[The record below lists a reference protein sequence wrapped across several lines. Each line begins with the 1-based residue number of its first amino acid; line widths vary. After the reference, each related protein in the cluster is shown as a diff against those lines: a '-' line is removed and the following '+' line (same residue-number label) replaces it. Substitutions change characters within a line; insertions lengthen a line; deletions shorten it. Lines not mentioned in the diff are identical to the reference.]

1 MQLFERTLGE
11 WLEYW
16 VEKTPDKEFIVYS
29 DRDLRFTYKQFDQRV
44 NNLAKGLL
52 SIGVT
57 TGSHV
62 GIWATNVPDWRPF
75 LFASAKIGAVLVT
88 VNTNYKQHEL
98 EYLTDNAD
106 LHTLCI
112 SNGTFDSDYVDMTYT
127 MLPELRTSQRGNMHS
142 ERFPFMKNVIYIGQE
157 KHRGMYNTAELLL
170 LGQTQDNEKLEA
182 CRSRFNCHDVV
193 NMQYTSGTTGFPK
206 GVMLTHHNITNNG
219 YCIGQCMKFTENDRV
234 CLPVPL
240 FHCFG
245 IVLGIMILPILV
257 SLLIEIF
264 TIVPQDYREASASL
278 GATKWQTCS
287 KVILRKAMP
296 GIVAAVVLSISKAFG
311 ETIAVLMVCGNYAAI
326 PRSLFDPCYPLPAL
340 IANNYGEM
348 LSLPLYE
355 SALMFAAFILFFIIL
370 VFNIISRWILR
381 NIERSYKM

>member
-1 MQLFERTLGE
+1 MDLSLLQRRIFKDKAAR
-11 WLEYW
+11 W
-16 VEKTPDKEFIVYS
+16 VMLVLTV
-29 DRDLRFTYKQFDQRV
+29 
-44 NNLAKGLL
+44 L
-52 SIGVT
+52 S
-57 TGSHV
+57 
-62 GIWATNVPDWRPF
+62 
-75 LFASAKIGAVLVT
+75 
-88 VNTNYKQHEL
+88 
-98 EYLTDNAD
+98 
-106 LHTLCI
+106 
-112 SNGTFDSDYVDMTYT
+112 
-127 MLPELRTSQRGNMHS
+127 
-142 ERFPFMKNVIYIGQE
+142 
-157 KHRGMYNTAELLL
+157 LLL
-170 LGQTQDNEKLEA
+170 LIAIGIGLFFKSRLILSEHSLWELLSGSAWKPLSGEFGFLPFIVGTLFVTALSIAIALPISLLSAIFLTEYASSWVKRIVFPIFDILAGIPSVVYGVWGTLIIVPWIADKLGP
-182 CRSRFNCHDVV
+182 RFVD
-193 NMQYTSGTTGFPK
+193 YTSGYT
-206 GVMLTHHNITNNG
+206 VLAS
-219 YCIGQCMKFTENDRV
+219 
-234 CLPVPL
+234 
-240 FHCFG
+240 G

-264 TIVPQDYREASASL
+264 TIVPQDYREAS
-278 GATKWQTCS
+278 TKWQTCT

>member
-1 MQLFERTLGE
+1 MDLSLLQRRIFKDKAAR
-11 WLEYW
+11 W
-16 VEKTPDKEFIVYS
+16 VMLVLTV
-29 DRDLRFTYKQFDQRV
+29 
-44 NNLAKGLL
+44 L
-52 SIGVT
+52 S
-57 TGSHV
+57 
-62 GIWATNVPDWRPF
+62 
-75 LFASAKIGAVLVT
+75 
-88 VNTNYKQHEL
+88 
-98 EYLTDNAD
+98 
-106 LHTLCI
+106 
-112 SNGTFDSDYVDMTYT
+112 
-127 MLPELRTSQRGNMHS
+127 
-142 ERFPFMKNVIYIGQE
+142 
-157 KHRGMYNTAELLL
+157 LLL
-170 LGQTQDNEKLEA
+170 LIAIGIGLFFKSRLILSEHSLWELLSGSAWKPLSGEFGFLPFIVGTLFVTALSIAIALPISLLSAIFLTEYASSWVKRIVFPIFDILAGIPSVVYGVWGTLIIVPWIADKLGP
-182 CRSRFNCHDVV
+182 RFVD
-193 NMQYTSGTTGFPK
+193 YTSGYT
-206 GVMLTHHNITNNG
+206 VLAS
-219 YCIGQCMKFTENDRV
+219 
-234 CLPVPL
+234 
-240 FHCFG
+240 G

-340 IANNYGEM
+340 IANQYGEM
-348 LSLPLYE
+348 FSLPLYE

>member
-1 MQLFERTLGE
+1 MDLSLLQRRIFKDKAAR
-11 WLEYW
+11 W
-16 VEKTPDKEFIVYS
+16 VMLVLTV
-29 DRDLRFTYKQFDQRV
+29 
-44 NNLAKGLL
+44 L
-52 SIGVT
+52 S
-57 TGSHV
+57 
-62 GIWATNVPDWRPF
+62 
-75 LFASAKIGAVLVT
+75 
-88 VNTNYKQHEL
+88 
-98 EYLTDNAD
+98 
-106 LHTLCI
+106 
-112 SNGTFDSDYVDMTYT
+112 
-127 MLPELRTSQRGNMHS
+127 
-142 ERFPFMKNVIYIGQE
+142 
-157 KHRGMYNTAELLL
+157 LLL
-170 LGQTQDNEKLEA
+170 LIAIGIGLFFKSRLILSEHSLWELLSGSAWKPLSGEFGFLPFIVGTLFVTALSIAIALPISLLSAIFLTEYASSWVKRIVFPIFDILAGIPSVVYGVWGTLIIVPWIADKLGP
-182 CRSRFNCHDVV
+182 RFVD
-193 NMQYTSGTTGFPK
+193 YTSGYT
-206 GVMLTHHNITNNG
+206 VLAS
-219 YCIGQCMKFTENDRV
+219 
-234 CLPVPL
+234 
-240 FHCFG
+240 G

-326 PRSLFDPCYPLPAL
+326 PRSLFDPCYPRPAL

>member
-1 MQLFERTLGE
+1 MDLSLLQRRIFKDKAAR
-11 WLEYW
+11 W
-16 VEKTPDKEFIVYS
+16 VMLVLTV
-29 DRDLRFTYKQFDQRV
+29 
-44 NNLAKGLL
+44 L
-52 SIGVT
+52 S
-57 TGSHV
+57 
-62 GIWATNVPDWRPF
+62 
-75 LFASAKIGAVLVT
+75 
-88 VNTNYKQHEL
+88 
-98 EYLTDNAD
+98 
-106 LHTLCI
+106 
-112 SNGTFDSDYVDMTYT
+112 
-127 MLPELRTSQRGNMHS
+127 
-142 ERFPFMKNVIYIGQE
+142 
-157 KHRGMYNTAELLL
+157 LLL
-170 LGQTQDNEKLEA
+170 LIAIGIGLFFKSRLILSEHSLWELLSGSAWKPLSGEFGFLPFIVGTLFVTALSIAIALPISLLSAIFLTEYASSWVKRIVFPIFDILAGIPSVVYGVWGTLIIVPWIADKLGP
-182 CRSRFNCHDVV
+182 RFVD
-193 NMQYTSGTTGFPK
+193 YTSGYTI
-206 GVMLTHHNITNNG
+206 LAS
-219 YCIGQCMKFTENDRV
+219 
-234 CLPVPL
+234 
-240 FHCFG
+240 G

>member
-1 MQLFERTLGE
+1 MDLSLLQRRIFKDKAAR
-11 WLEYW
+11 W
-16 VEKTPDKEFIVYS
+16 VMLILTV
-29 DRDLRFTYKQFDQRV
+29 
-44 NNLAKGLL
+44 L
-52 SIGVT
+52 S
-57 TGSHV
+57 
-62 GIWATNVPDWRPF
+62 
-75 LFASAKIGAVLVT
+75 
-88 VNTNYKQHEL
+88 
-98 EYLTDNAD
+98 
-106 LHTLCI
+106 
-112 SNGTFDSDYVDMTYT
+112 
-127 MLPELRTSQRGNMHS
+127 
-142 ERFPFMKNVIYIGQE
+142 
-157 KHRGMYNTAELLL
+157 LLL
-170 LGQTQDNEKLEA
+170 LIAIGIGLFFKSRLILSEHSLWELLSGSAWKPLSGEFGFLPFIVGTLFVTALSIAIALPISLLSAIFLTEYASSWVKRIVFPIFDILAGIPSVVYGVWGTLIIVPWIADKLGP
-182 CRSRFNCHDVV
+182 RFVD
-193 NMQYTSGTTGFPK
+193 YTSGYT
-206 GVMLTHHNITNNG
+206 VLAS
-219 YCIGQCMKFTENDRV
+219 
-234 CLPVPL
+234 
-240 FHCFG
+240 G

-278 GATKWQTCS
+278 GATKWQTCT

-355 SALMFAAFILFFIIL
+355 SALMLAAFILFFIIL

>member
-1 MQLFERTLGE
+1 MDLSLLQRRIFKDKAAR
-11 WLEYW
+11 W
-16 VEKTPDKEFIVYS
+16 VMLVLTV
-29 DRDLRFTYKQFDQRV
+29 
-44 NNLAKGLL
+44 L
-52 SIGVT
+52 S
-57 TGSHV
+57 
-62 GIWATNVPDWRPF
+62 
-75 LFASAKIGAVLVT
+75 
-88 VNTNYKQHEL
+88 
-98 EYLTDNAD
+98 
-106 LHTLCI
+106 
-112 SNGTFDSDYVDMTYT
+112 
-127 MLPELRTSQRGNMHS
+127 
-142 ERFPFMKNVIYIGQE
+142 
-157 KHRGMYNTAELLL
+157 LLL
-170 LGQTQDNEKLEA
+170 LIAIGIGLFFKSRLILSEHSLWELLSGSAWKPLSGEFGFLPFIVGTLFVTALSIAIALPISLLSAIFLTEYASSWVKRIVFPIFDILAGIPSVVYGVWGTLIIVPWIADKLGP
-182 CRSRFNCHDVV
+182 RFVD
-193 NMQYTSGTTGFPK
+193 YTSGYT
-206 GVMLTHHNITNNG
+206 VLAS
-219 YCIGQCMKFTENDRV
+219 
-234 CLPVPL
+234 
-240 FHCFG
+240 G

-355 SALMFAAFILFFIIL
+355 SALMFAAVILFFILL

>member
-1 MQLFERTLGE
+1 MDLSLLQRRIFKDKAARWVMLILTGLSLFLLVAIGIGLFFKSRLILSEHSLWDLLSGSAWKPLSGE
-11 WLEYW
+11 FGFL
-16 VEKTPDKEFIVYS
+16 PFIVGTLFVTALS
-29 DRDLRFTYKQFDQRV
+29 IAIALPIS
-44 NNLAKGLL
+44 LL
-52 SIGVT
+52 SAIFLTEYASSWVKRVVFPIFDILAGIPSVVYGVWGT
-57 TGSHV
+57 L
-62 GIWATNVPDWRPF
+62 IIVPW
-75 LFASAKIGAVLVT
+75 I
-88 VNTNYKQHEL
+88 
-98 EYLTDNAD
+98 AD
-106 LHTLCI
+106 KL
-112 SNGTFDSDYVDMTYT
+112 GPRFVD
-127 MLPELRTSQRGNMHS
+127 
-142 ERFPFMKNVIYIGQE
+142 
-157 KHRGMYNTAELLL
+157 
-170 LGQTQDNEKLEA
+170 
-182 CRSRFNCHDVV
+182 
-193 NMQYTSGTTGFPK
+193 YTSGYT
-206 GVMLTHHNITNNG
+206 VLAS
-219 YCIGQCMKFTENDRV
+219 
-234 CLPVPL
+234 
-240 FHCFG
+240 G

>member
-1 MQLFERTLGE
+1 MDLSLLQRRIF
-11 WLEYW
+11 
-16 VEKTPDKEFIVYS
+16 KDKAARSVMLILTV
-29 DRDLRFTYKQFDQRV
+29 
-44 NNLAKGLL
+44 L
-52 SIGVT
+52 S
-57 TGSHV
+57 
-62 GIWATNVPDWRPF
+62 
-75 LFASAKIGAVLVT
+75 
-88 VNTNYKQHEL
+88 
-98 EYLTDNAD
+98 
-106 LHTLCI
+106 
-112 SNGTFDSDYVDMTYT
+112 
-127 MLPELRTSQRGNMHS
+127 
-142 ERFPFMKNVIYIGQE
+142 
-157 KHRGMYNTAELLL
+157 LLL
-170 LGQTQDNEKLEA
+170 LIAIGIGLFFKSRLILSEHSLWELLSGSAWKPLSGEFGFLPFIVGTLFVTALSIAIALPISLLSAIFLTEYASSWVKRIVFPIFDILAGIPSVVYGVWGTLIIVPWIADKLGP
-182 CRSRFNCHDVV
+182 RFVD
-193 NMQYTSGTTGFPK
+193 YTSGYT
-206 GVMLTHHNITNNG
+206 VLAS
-219 YCIGQCMKFTENDRV
+219 
-234 CLPVPL
+234 
-240 FHCFG
+240 G

-278 GATKWQTCS
+278 GATKWQTCT

>member
-1 MQLFERTLGE
+1 MDLSLLQRRIFKDKAARWVMLALTGLSLFLLIAIGIGLFFKSRLILSEHSLWDLLSGSSWKPLSGE
-11 WLEYW
+11 FGFL
-16 VEKTPDKEFIVYS
+16 PFIVGTLFVTALS
-29 DRDLRFTYKQFDQRV
+29 IAIALPIS
-44 NNLAKGLL
+44 LL
-52 SIGVT
+52 SAIFLTEYANSWVKRVVFPIFDILAGIPSVVYGVWGT
-57 TGSHV
+57 L
-62 GIWATNVPDWRPF
+62 IIVPW
-75 LFASAKIGAVLVT
+75 I
-88 VNTNYKQHEL
+88 
-98 EYLTDNAD
+98 AD
-106 LHTLCI
+106 KLGPH
-112 SNGTFDSDYVDMTYT
+112 FVD
-127 MLPELRTSQRGNMHS
+127 
-142 ERFPFMKNVIYIGQE
+142 
-157 KHRGMYNTAELLL
+157 
-170 LGQTQDNEKLEA
+170 
-182 CRSRFNCHDVV
+182 
-193 NMQYTSGTTGFPK
+193 YTSGYT
-206 GVMLTHHNITNNG
+206 VLAS
-219 YCIGQCMKFTENDRV
+219 
-234 CLPVPL
+234 
-240 FHCFG
+240 G

-370 VFNIISRWILR
+370 IFSIISRWRLR

>member
-1 MQLFERTLGE
+1 MDLSLLQRRIFKDKAARWVMLALTGLSLFLLIAIGIGLFFKSRLILSHSLWDLLSGSSWKPLSGE
-11 WLEYW
+11 FGFL
-16 VEKTPDKEFIVYS
+16 PFIVGTLFVTALS
-29 DRDLRFTYKQFDQRV
+29 IAIALPIS
-44 NNLAKGLL
+44 LL
-52 SIGVT
+52 SAIFLTEYANSWVKRVVFPIFDILAGIPSVVYGVWGT
-57 TGSHV
+57 L
-62 GIWATNVPDWRPF
+62 IIVPW
-75 LFASAKIGAVLVT
+75 I
-88 VNTNYKQHEL
+88 
-98 EYLTDNAD
+98 AD
-106 LHTLCI
+106 KLGPH
-112 SNGTFDSDYVDMTYT
+112 FVD
-127 MLPELRTSQRGNMHS
+127 
-142 ERFPFMKNVIYIGQE
+142 
-157 KHRGMYNTAELLL
+157 
-170 LGQTQDNEKLEA
+170 
-182 CRSRFNCHDVV
+182 
-193 NMQYTSGTTGFPK
+193 YTSGYT
-206 GVMLTHHNITNNG
+206 VLAS
-219 YCIGQCMKFTENDRV
+219 
-234 CLPVPL
+234 
-240 FHCFG
+240 G

-370 VFNIISRWILR
+370 IFNIISRWILR

>member
-1 MQLFERTLGE
+1 MDLSLLQRRIFKDKAAR
-11 WLEYW
+11 W
-16 VEKTPDKEFIVYS
+16 VMLVLTV
-29 DRDLRFTYKQFDQRV
+29 
-44 NNLAKGLL
+44 L
-52 SIGVT
+52 S
-57 TGSHV
+57 
-62 GIWATNVPDWRPF
+62 
-75 LFASAKIGAVLVT
+75 
-88 VNTNYKQHEL
+88 
-98 EYLTDNAD
+98 
-106 LHTLCI
+106 
-112 SNGTFDSDYVDMTYT
+112 
-127 MLPELRTSQRGNMHS
+127 
-142 ERFPFMKNVIYIGQE
+142 
-157 KHRGMYNTAELLL
+157 LLL
-170 LGQTQDNEKLEA
+170 LIAIGIGLFFKSRLILSEHSLWELLSGSAWKPLSGEFGFLPFIVGTLFVTALSIAIALPISLLSAIFLTEYASSWVKRIVFPIFDILAGIPSVVYGVWGTLIIVPWIADKLGP
-182 CRSRFNCHDVV
+182 RFVD
-193 NMQYTSGTTGFPK
+193 YTSGYT
-206 GVMLTHHNITNNG
+206 VLAS
-219 YCIGQCMKFTENDRV
+219 
-234 CLPVPL
+234 
-240 FHCFG
+240 G

-311 ETIAVLMVCGNYAAI
+311 EAIAVLMVCGNYAAV

>member
-1 MQLFERTLGE
+1 MDLSLLQRRIFKDKAAR
-11 WLEYW
+11 W
-16 VEKTPDKEFIVYS
+16 VMLVLTV
-29 DRDLRFTYKQFDQRV
+29 
-44 NNLAKGLL
+44 L
-52 SIGVT
+52 S
-57 TGSHV
+57 
-62 GIWATNVPDWRPF
+62 
-75 LFASAKIGAVLVT
+75 
-88 VNTNYKQHEL
+88 
-98 EYLTDNAD
+98 
-106 LHTLCI
+106 
-112 SNGTFDSDYVDMTYT
+112 
-127 MLPELRTSQRGNMHS
+127 
-142 ERFPFMKNVIYIGQE
+142 
-157 KHRGMYNTAELLL
+157 LLL
-170 LGQTQDNEKLEA
+170 LIAIGIGLFFKSRLILSEHSLWELLSGSAWKPLSGEFGFLPFIVGTLFVTALSIAIALPISLLSAIFLTEYASSWVKRIVFPIFDILAGIPSVVYGVWGTLIIVPWIADKLGP
-182 CRSRFNCHDVV
+182 RFVD
-193 NMQYTSGTTGFPK
+193 YTSGYT
-206 GVMLTHHNITNNG
+206 VLAS
-219 YCIGQCMKFTENDRV
+219 
-234 CLPVPL
+234 
-240 FHCFG
+240 G

-311 ETIAVLMVCGNYAAI
+311 ETIAVLMVCGNSAAI

>member
-1 MQLFERTLGE
+1 MDLSLLQRRIFKDKAAR
-11 WLEYW
+11 W
-16 VEKTPDKEFIVYS
+16 VMLILTV
-29 DRDLRFTYKQFDQRV
+29 
-44 NNLAKGLL
+44 L
-52 SIGVT
+52 S
-57 TGSHV
+57 
-62 GIWATNVPDWRPF
+62 
-75 LFASAKIGAVLVT
+75 
-88 VNTNYKQHEL
+88 
-98 EYLTDNAD
+98 
-106 LHTLCI
+106 
-112 SNGTFDSDYVDMTYT
+112 
-127 MLPELRTSQRGNMHS
+127 
-142 ERFPFMKNVIYIGQE
+142 
-157 KHRGMYNTAELLL
+157 LLL
-170 LGQTQDNEKLEA
+170 LIAIGIGLFFKSRLILSEHSLWELLSGSAWKPLSGEFGFLPFIVGTLFVTALSIAIALPISLLSAIFLTEYASSWVKRIVFPIFDILAGIPSVVYGVWGTRIIVPWIADKLGP
-182 CRSRFNCHDVV
+182 RFVD
-193 NMQYTSGTTGFPK
+193 YTSGYT
-206 GVMLTHHNITNNG
+206 VLAS
-219 YCIGQCMKFTENDRV
+219 
-234 CLPVPL
+234 
-240 FHCFG
+240 G
-245 IVLGIMILPILV
+245 IVLGIVILPILV

-278 GATKWQTCS
+278 GATKWQTCT

>member
-1 MQLFERTLGE
+1 MDLSLLQRRIF
-11 WLEYW
+11 
-16 VEKTPDKEFIVYS
+16 KDKAARWGMLV
-29 DRDLRFTYKQFDQRV
+29 LTV
-44 NNLAKGLL
+44 L
-52 SIGVT
+52 S
-57 TGSHV
+57 
-62 GIWATNVPDWRPF
+62 
-75 LFASAKIGAVLVT
+75 
-88 VNTNYKQHEL
+88 
-98 EYLTDNAD
+98 
-106 LHTLCI
+106 
-112 SNGTFDSDYVDMTYT
+112 
-127 MLPELRTSQRGNMHS
+127 
-142 ERFPFMKNVIYIGQE
+142 
-157 KHRGMYNTAELLL
+157 LLL
-170 LGQTQDNEKLEA
+170 LIAIGIGLFFKSRLILSEHSLWELLSGSAWKPLSGEFGFLPFIVGTLFVTALSIAIALPISLLSAIFLTEYASSWVKRIVFPIFDILAGIPSVVYGVWGTLIIVPWIADKLGP
-182 CRSRFNCHDVV
+182 RFVD
-193 NMQYTSGTTGFPK
+193 YTSGYT
-206 GVMLTHHNITNNG
+206 VLAS
-219 YCIGQCMKFTENDRV
+219 
-234 CLPVPL
+234 
-240 FHCFG
+240 G

>member
-1 MQLFERTLGE
+1 MDLSLLQRRIFKDKAAR
-11 WLEYW
+11 W
-16 VEKTPDKEFIVYS
+16 VMLVLTV
-29 DRDLRFTYKQFDQRV
+29 
-44 NNLAKGLL
+44 L
-52 SIGVT
+52 S
-57 TGSHV
+57 
-62 GIWATNVPDWRPF
+62 
-75 LFASAKIGAVLVT
+75 
-88 VNTNYKQHEL
+88 
-98 EYLTDNAD
+98 
-106 LHTLCI
+106 
-112 SNGTFDSDYVDMTYT
+112 
-127 MLPELRTSQRGNMHS
+127 
-142 ERFPFMKNVIYIGQE
+142 
-157 KHRGMYNTAELLL
+157 LLL
-170 LGQTQDNEKLEA
+170 LIAIEIGLFFKSRLILSEHSLWELLSGSAWKPLSGEFGFLPFIVGTLFVTALSIAIALPISLLSAIFLTEYASSWVKRIVFPIFDILAGIPSVVYGVWGTLIIVPWIADKLGP
-182 CRSRFNCHDVV
+182 RFVD
-193 NMQYTSGTTGFPK
+193 YTSGYT
-206 GVMLTHHNITNNG
+206 VLAS
-219 YCIGQCMKFTENDRV
+219 
-234 CLPVPL
+234 
-240 FHCFG
+240 G

>member
-1 MQLFERTLGE
+1 MDLSLLQRRIFKDKAAR
-11 WLEYW
+11 W
-16 VEKTPDKEFIVYS
+16 VMLVLTV
-29 DRDLRFTYKQFDQRV
+29 
-44 NNLAKGLL
+44 L
-52 SIGVT
+52 S
-57 TGSHV
+57 
-62 GIWATNVPDWRPF
+62 
-75 LFASAKIGAVLVT
+75 
-88 VNTNYKQHEL
+88 
-98 EYLTDNAD
+98 
-106 LHTLCI
+106 
-112 SNGTFDSDYVDMTYT
+112 
-127 MLPELRTSQRGNMHS
+127 
-142 ERFPFMKNVIYIGQE
+142 
-157 KHRGMYNTAELLL
+157 LLL
-170 LGQTQDNEKLEA
+170 LIAIGIELFFKSRLILSEHSLWELLSGSAWKPLSGEFGFLPFIVGTLFVTALSIAIALPISLLSAIFLTEYASSWVKRIVFPIFDILAGIPSVVYGVWGTLIIVPWIADKLGP
-182 CRSRFNCHDVV
+182 RFVD
-193 NMQYTSGTTGFPK
+193 YTSGYT
-206 GVMLTHHNITNNG
+206 VLAS
-219 YCIGQCMKFTENDRV
+219 
-234 CLPVPL
+234 
-240 FHCFG
+240 G

>member
-1 MQLFERTLGE
+1 MDLSLLQRRIFKDKAARWVMLALTGLSLFLLIAIGIGLFFKSRLILSEHSLWDLLSGSSWKPLSGE
-11 WLEYW
+11 FGFL
-16 VEKTPDKEFIVYS
+16 PFIVGTLFVTALS
-29 DRDLRFTYKQFDQRV
+29 IAIALPIS
-44 NNLAKGLL
+44 LL
-52 SIGVT
+52 SAIVLTEYANSWVKRVVFPIFDILAGIPSVVYGVWGT
-57 TGSHV
+57 L
-62 GIWATNVPDWRPF
+62 IIVPW
-75 LFASAKIGAVLVT
+75 I
-88 VNTNYKQHEL
+88 
-98 EYLTDNAD
+98 AD
-106 LHTLCI
+106 KLGPH
-112 SNGTFDSDYVDMTYT
+112 FVD
-127 MLPELRTSQRGNMHS
+127 
-142 ERFPFMKNVIYIGQE
+142 
-157 KHRGMYNTAELLL
+157 
-170 LGQTQDNEKLEA
+170 
-182 CRSRFNCHDVV
+182 
-193 NMQYTSGTTGFPK
+193 YTSGYT
-206 GVMLTHHNITNNG
+206 VLAS
-219 YCIGQCMKFTENDRV
+219 
-234 CLPVPL
+234 
-240 FHCFG
+240 G

-370 VFNIISRWILR
+370 IFNIISRWILR

>member
-1 MQLFERTLGE
+1 MDLSLLQRRIFKDKAAR
-11 WLEYW
+11 W
-16 VEKTPDKEFIVYS
+16 VMLVLTV
-29 DRDLRFTYKQFDQRV
+29 
-44 NNLAKGLL
+44 L
-52 SIGVT
+52 S
-57 TGSHV
+57 
-62 GIWATNVPDWRPF
+62 
-75 LFASAKIGAVLVT
+75 
-88 VNTNYKQHEL
+88 
-98 EYLTDNAD
+98 
-106 LHTLCI
+106 
-112 SNGTFDSDYVDMTYT
+112 
-127 MLPELRTSQRGNMHS
+127 
-142 ERFPFMKNVIYIGQE
+142 
-157 KHRGMYNTAELLL
+157 LLL
-170 LGQTQDNEKLEA
+170 LIAIGIGLFFKSRLILSEHSLWELLSGSAWKPLSGEFGFLPFIVGTLFVTALSIAIALPISLLSAIFLTEYASSWVKRIVFPIFDILAGIPSVVYGVWGTLIIVPWIADKLGP
-182 CRSRFNCHDVV
+182 RFVD
-193 NMQYTSGTTGFPK
+193 YTSGYT
-206 GVMLTHHNITNNG
+206 VLAS
-219 YCIGQCMKFTENDRV
+219 
-234 CLPVPL
+234 
-240 FHCFG
+240 G

-326 PRSLFDPCYPLPAL
+326 PRSLFDPCYPHPAL

>member
-1 MQLFERTLGE
+1 MDLSLLQRRIFKDKAAR
-11 WLEYW
+11 W
-16 VEKTPDKEFIVYS
+16 VMLVLTV
-29 DRDLRFTYKQFDQRV
+29 
-44 NNLAKGLL
+44 L
-52 SIGVT
+52 S
-57 TGSHV
+57 
-62 GIWATNVPDWRPF
+62 
-75 LFASAKIGAVLVT
+75 
-88 VNTNYKQHEL
+88 
-98 EYLTDNAD
+98 
-106 LHTLCI
+106 
-112 SNGTFDSDYVDMTYT
+112 
-127 MLPELRTSQRGNMHS
+127 
-142 ERFPFMKNVIYIGQE
+142 
-157 KHRGMYNTAELLL
+157 LLL
-170 LGQTQDNEKLEA
+170 LIAIGIGLFFKSRLILSEHSLWELLSGSAWKPLSGEFGFLPFIVGTLFVTALSIAIALPISLLSAIFLTEYASSWVKRIVFPIFDILAGIPSVVYGVWGTLIIVPWIADKLGP
-182 CRSRFNCHDVV
+182 RFVD
-193 NMQYTSGTTGFPK
+193 YTSGYT
-206 GVMLTHHNITNNG
+206 VLAS
-219 YCIGQCMKFTENDRV
+219 
-234 CLPVPL
+234 
-240 FHCFG
+240 G

-257 SLLIEIF
+257 SLFIEIF

>member
-1 MQLFERTLGE
+1 MDLSLLQRRIFKDKAAR
-11 WLEYW
+11 W
-16 VEKTPDKEFIVYS
+16 VMLVLTV
-29 DRDLRFTYKQFDQRV
+29 
-44 NNLAKGLL
+44 L
-52 SIGVT
+52 S
-57 TGSHV
+57 
-62 GIWATNVPDWRPF
+62 
-75 LFASAKIGAVLVT
+75 
-88 VNTNYKQHEL
+88 
-98 EYLTDNAD
+98 
-106 LHTLCI
+106 
-112 SNGTFDSDYVDMTYT
+112 
-127 MLPELRTSQRGNMHS
+127 
-142 ERFPFMKNVIYIGQE
+142 
-157 KHRGMYNTAELLL
+157 LLL
-170 LGQTQDNEKLEA
+170 LIAIGIGLFFKSRLILSEHSLWELLSGSAWKPLSGEFGFLPFIVGTLFVTALSIAIALPISLLSAIFLTEYASSWVKRIVFPIFDILAGIPSVVYGVWGTLIIVPWIADKLGP
-182 CRSRFNCHDVV
+182 RFVD
-193 NMQYTSGTTGFPK
+193 YTSGYT
-206 GVMLTHHNITNNG
+206 VLAS
-219 YCIGQCMKFTENDRV
+219 
-234 CLPVPL
+234 
-240 FHCFG
+240 G

-326 PRSLFDPCYPLPAL
+326 PRSLFDPGYPLPAL

>member
-1 MQLFERTLGE
+1 MDLSLLQRRIFKDKAAR
-11 WLEYW
+11 W
-16 VEKTPDKEFIVYS
+16 VMLILTV
-29 DRDLRFTYKQFDQRV
+29 
-44 NNLAKGLL
+44 L
-52 SIGVT
+52 S
-57 TGSHV
+57 
-62 GIWATNVPDWRPF
+62 
-75 LFASAKIGAVLVT
+75 
-88 VNTNYKQHEL
+88 
-98 EYLTDNAD
+98 
-106 LHTLCI
+106 
-112 SNGTFDSDYVDMTYT
+112 
-127 MLPELRTSQRGNMHS
+127 
-142 ERFPFMKNVIYIGQE
+142 
-157 KHRGMYNTAELLL
+157 LLL
-170 LGQTQDNEKLEA
+170 LIAIGIGLFFKSRLILSEHSLWELLSGSAWKPLSGEFGFLPFIVGTLFVTALSIAIALPISLLSAIFAGIPSVVYGVWGTLIIVPWIADKLGP
-182 CRSRFNCHDVV
+182 RFVD
-193 NMQYTSGTTGFPK
+193 YTSGYT
-206 GVMLTHHNITNNG
+206 VLAS
-219 YCIGQCMKFTENDRV
+219 
-234 CLPVPL
+234 
-240 FHCFG
+240 G

-278 GATKWQTCS
+278 GATKWQTCT

>member
-1 MQLFERTLGE
+1 MLQRRIFKDKAAR
-11 WLEYW
+11 W
-16 VEKTPDKEFIVYS
+16 VMLVLTV
-29 DRDLRFTYKQFDQRV
+29 
-44 NNLAKGLL
+44 L
-52 SIGVT
+52 S
-57 TGSHV
+57 
-62 GIWATNVPDWRPF
+62 
-75 LFASAKIGAVLVT
+75 
-88 VNTNYKQHEL
+88 
-98 EYLTDNAD
+98 
-106 LHTLCI
+106 
-112 SNGTFDSDYVDMTYT
+112 
-127 MLPELRTSQRGNMHS
+127 
-142 ERFPFMKNVIYIGQE
+142 
-157 KHRGMYNTAELLL
+157 LLL
-170 LGQTQDNEKLEA
+170 LIAIGIGLFFKSRLILSEHSLWELLSGSAWKPLSGEFGFLPFIVGTLFVTALSIAIALPISLLSAIFLTEYASSWVKRIVFPIFDILAGIPSVVYGVWGTLIIVPWIADKLGP
-182 CRSRFNCHDVV
+182 RFVD
-193 NMQYTSGTTGFPK
+193 YTSGYT
-206 GVMLTHHNITNNG
+206 VLAS
-219 YCIGQCMKFTENDRV
+219 
-234 CLPVPL
+234 
-240 FHCFG
+240 G